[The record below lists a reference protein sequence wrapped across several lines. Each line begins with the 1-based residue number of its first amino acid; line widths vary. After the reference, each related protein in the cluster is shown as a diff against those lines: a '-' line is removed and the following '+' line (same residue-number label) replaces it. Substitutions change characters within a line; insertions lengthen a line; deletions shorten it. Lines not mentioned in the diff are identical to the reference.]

1 MNNGR
6 QLPFAALV
14 EPIQARFYSVF
25 TSGAY
30 RATAPNAAFP
40 KKSRTSLP
48 CPVQSRSENALQRF
62 SNWCRPKRKNLSWF
76 SLKQNHSSRSFWDH
90 SNC

>member
-40 KKSRTSLP
+40 QEKPHFAALS
-48 CPVQSRSENALQRF
+48 CSE
-62 SNWCRPKRKNLSWF
+62 
-76 SLKQNHSSRSFWDH
+76 
-90 SNC
+90 